1 MGLILVREAVSNVE
15 IKDMKVAVNNFLI
28 HFVLKS
34 KQNF

>member
-1 MGLILVREAVSNVE
+1 MGLILVRKTVSNVQV
-15 IKDMKVAVNNFLI
+15 KDMKVGVDNFLI